1 MPIPSKVQKI
11 KDLLFKLP
19 KFVKLLWGLMKD
31 GRVPVHLK
39 ALAGAALAYFIAPF
53 DIVPDFVPVVGYFDD
68 LTIMFFVM
76 ERFFAMCPKDVVEEH
91 MQRIQLRQSDF
102 DQDMDVLKE
111 VLGDKFNML
120 RDNFSEILRKYKK

>member
-1 MPIPSKVQKI
+1 MPIPTKVQKI

-19 KFVKLLWGLMKD
+19 KFVKLLWCLMKD

-53 DIVPDFVPVVGYFDD
+53 DIIPDFVPVVGYFDD

-120 RDNFSEILRKYKK
+120 RDNFSEILKKYQK